1 MTQQD
6 IELIINENT
15 QLHTK
20 VSVLEEELENVQRQL
35 AWLKKQVFGRKTEQS
50 SVIMED
56 GIQLSFLNE
65 NEYNLNKENAEPV
78 IIA

>member
-20 VSVLEEELENVQRQL
+20 VSVLEEELENV
-35 AWLKKQVFGRKTEQS
+35 
-50 SVIMED
+50 
-56 GIQLSFLNE
+56 
-65 NEYNLNKENAEPV
+65 
-78 IIA
+78 